1 MNELIRKADELMM
14 ACEANRKGLL
24 SDEWLTEIEDA
35 AFKELERVAGEGY
48 VDAIRE
54 LKYAITKPTAYEIAD
69 DLRNHIIPDLQK
81 LNNIK
86 NKF

>member
-1 MNELIRKADELMM
+1 MNELIRKADDLMM

-24 SDEWLTEIEDA
+24 SDEWLTEIENA
-35 AFKELERVAGEGY
+35 AFKELERVAGEEY

-69 DLRNHIIPDLQK
+69 DLRNHIIPGLQK
-81 LNNIK
+81 LNNIT

>member
-69 DLRNHIIPDLQK
+69 DLRNHIIPE